1 MLWTLPFFM
10 TGGIPFILI
19 LIALFQKM
27 EWRGEIKRNARAQ
40 FQHNAWAKFA
50 LIYAGIWIVMAI
62 VSSLIAF
69 VPLLNI
75 LLSLAVT
82 GLVSYGSVD
91 VLRKIRRGEDFT
103 IADFFPTNELG
114 SVMALT
120 FVKDIYLFLWS
131 LLFVIPGIIKGYS
144 YSQVYY
150 IANENPGMSVDE
162 IITESREMMD
172 GHKWELFILQV
183 SFIGWGILAALTF
196 GLVGLYILPLYSMSL
211 YLFHE
216 YVKKG
221 YLQSSTHK
229 NVYTIY

>member
-1 MLWTLPFFM
+1 MLWTVPFFLS
-10 TGGIPFILI
+10 GGIPFILI

-40 FQHNAWAKFA
+40 FQDHAWAKFA
-50 LIYAGIWIVMAI
+50 LMYAAIWIIMAI
-62 VSSLIAF
+62 VSSLISF
-69 VPLLNI
+69 VPLLNL

-82 GLVSYGSVD
+82 GLVAYGSVD

-103 IADFFPTNELG
+103 IGDFFPTSELG

-150 IANENPGMSVDE
+150 IANENPGMGVDE
-162 IITESREMMD
+162 IITKSREMMN

-196 GLVGLYILPLYSMSL
+196 GLVGLYVLPLYSMSL

-221 YLQSSTHK
+221 YMQSSTHK

>member
-1 MLWTLPFFM
+1 MM
-10 TGGIPFILI
+10 TGLIPLIFI

-40 FQHNAWAKFA
+40 FQHNAWAKFT
-50 LIYAGIWIVMAI
+50 LIYVGIWIVMAI
-62 VSSLIAF
+62 VSSLISF
-69 VPLLNI
+69 VPFLNI
-75 LLSLAVT
+75 ILNLAVT

-91 VLRKIRRGEDFT
+91 VLRKIRRGDDFE
-103 IADFFPTNELG
+103 IADFFPTSELG

-120 FVKDIYLFLWS
+120 LIKDIYLFLWS

-162 IITESREMMD
+162 IITESREMMN

-196 GLVGLYILPLYSMSL
+196 GLVGIYILPLYSMSL

-221 YLQSSTHK
+221 YMQSSTHK